1 MAASPPRLGIRAR
14 GLAPPVRGMAPFAV
28 LVAALAVAL
37 TGCRSEP
44 PLGTLSI
51 LLPEPSAKARE
62 IVLRAAFAEYV
73 ELPELRRELRLTL
86 ASYELSCDRYVEP
99 GPDDLVVMVTV
110 VSPAAEPLPTGT
122 VAAVS
127 PEIVDGGEDVAVRRS
142 VVTVARRADRSFV
155 LPAGGT
161 LEIGAFDPSPGGRLH
176 GILALEFP
184 GDGRSPAASV
194 RGKFHARTC
203 QPRANVR

>member
-1 MAASPPRLGIRAR
+1 MAASPPRHRVRAH
-14 GLAPPVRGMAPFAV
+14 GLAQGAAPFAA
-28 LVAALAVAL
+28 LVAALAGAL

-44 PLGTLSI
+44 PLGTLSV

-86 ASYELSCDRYVEP
+86 ASYELSCERYVEP
-99 GPDDLVVMVTV
+99 GPDDLVVIVTV
-110 VSPAAEPLPTGT
+110 VSPPSEPLPTGT
-122 VAAVS
+122 IAAVS
-127 PEIVDGGEDVAVRRS
+127 PEIVDGGEEIPVRRS
-142 VVTVARRADRSFV
+142 VVTVARRAEGSFV

-161 LEIGAFDPSPGGRLH
+161 LELGAYDPSPGGRLQ
-176 GILALEFP
+176 GLLALEFP
-184 GDGRSPAASV
+184 GDGKSPAAAV

-203 QPRANVR
+203 QPRAGVR